1 MTYTTPPRV
10 ERAFEQV
17 DELKTSALRW
27 AVPMRSAIHLQ
38 EHICEVVICSAMR
51 YRLAEVVPRVRV
63 LFALISNGL
72 ADGGIVQ
79 C

>member
-1 MTYTTPPRV
+1 
-10 ERAFEQV
+10 
-17 DELKTSALRW
+17 
-27 AVPMRSAIHLQ
+27 MRSAIHLQ

-51 YRLAEVVPRVRV
+51 YRLGEVVPRVRV